1 MEVGL
6 TWVDLLAKHRALPG
20 LHEVAYDNKVVIE
33 LNLLFFQFT
42 HPFAQ
47 VEGLSDI
54 FCRQCSF
61 TESLIRA
68 AHQVVS
74 RSEIR
79 VELNCSL
86 TKSHRCGSVAL
97 ETNSLS
103 PKVKACNAS

>member
-1 MEVGL
+1 MEVGH
-6 TWVDLLAKHRALPG
+6 TWVDLLAKHRALAG
-20 LHEVAYDNKVVIE
+20 LYEVAYDHKVVIE

-61 TESLIRA
+61 TKSLIRA

-74 RSEIR
+74 RGEIR

-86 TKSHRCGSVAL
+86 TKSHRRGSIAL
-97 ETNSLS
+97 ETNGLT
-103 PKVKACNAS
+103 P

>member
-1 MEVGL
+1 MGARLSWGAIAPKTRPVPGPPEV
-6 TWVDLLAKHRALPG
+6 T
-20 LHEVAYDNKVVIE
+20 YDNKVVIE

-54 FCRQCSF
+54 FCRQCTLSK
-61 TESLIRA
+61 SLIRA

-74 RSEIR
+74 RGEIR

-86 TKSHRCGSVAL
+86 TKSHRRGSVAL
-97 ETNSLS
+97 AT
-103 PKVKACNAS
+103 